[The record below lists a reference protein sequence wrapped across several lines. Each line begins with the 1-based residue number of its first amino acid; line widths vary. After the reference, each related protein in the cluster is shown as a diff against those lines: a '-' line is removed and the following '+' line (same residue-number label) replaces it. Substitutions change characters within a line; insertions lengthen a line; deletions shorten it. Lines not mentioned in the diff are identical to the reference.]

1 MRSILC
7 VVMLVC
13 TARAASAAPANP
25 NATAKAKQ
33 ILAFLEGLPAKA
45 TGRVASGQNAGVGT
59 KVGSGYQSYVEGL
72 ATKVG
77 KEVALLGIDYGY
89 DCDAKTIADANLAA
103 VKHWQKGGLV
113 TVSVHFNNPFTGG
126 DTWDTSGVDLGKLVT
141 PGSAAHTTWLGML
154 DRVAAGLAALRDQ
167 GIVVLFRPLH
177 EQNGNWFWWSMKGG
191 GRAPKAE
198 VIALWKQIFDLYTG
212 AKGLHNLLWVYAPNA
227 QLDPSGTES
236 TTYYYPGASLVD
248 VVGLDLYVDDLS
260 QLDANGSYSSLVALG
275 KPFALTELG
284 PKSQLD
290 GSFDATQIIKG
301 IKSHAP
307 KTAFWLSWHS
317 WSGASVA
324 LVDLTNTSGL
334 FADPWVLTADELGL
348 GHPAPPPEAGP
359 APSDGGSPREGGA
372 PARDARPAA
381 DGGAAASKADGGC
394 ALGGAGEGE
403 PLVLLLLLVGAAASF
418 ARRLP
423 QRTSIPRTTAVMA
436 ARAARTQLDPENDG
450 RNGSPSCQ
458 NAARSRERR
467 S

>member
-1 MRSILC
+1 MRLSTC
-7 VVMLVC
+7 VLLAGGLVC
-13 TARAASAAPANP
+13 AARADAAPANP

-33 ILAFLEGLPAKA
+33 ILAFLEGLPAKTA
-45 TGRVASGQNAGVGT
+45 GRVVSGQNAGVGT
-59 KVGSGYQSYVEGL
+59 KVGAGYTSYVEGL
-72 ATKVG
+72 ATKLG

-89 DCDAKTIADANLAA
+89 DCDAKTIADANQAA

-113 TVSVHFNNPFTGG
+113 TISVHFNNPFTGG
-126 DTWDTSGVDLGKLVT
+126 DTWDTSGVELGKLLT

-177 EQNGNWFWWSMKGG
+177 ELNGNWFWWSMKGS

-198 VIALWKQIFDLYTG
+198 LTALWKQIFDRYTG

-290 GSFDATQIIKG
+290 GSFDATKIVGG

-307 KTAFWLSWHS
+307 KATFWLSWHS

-324 LVDLTNTSGL
+324 LVDLANTSTL

-348 GHPAPPPEAGP
+348 GHPEPSPEAGP
-359 APSDGGSPREGGA
+359 PPGDGAAHREAGA
-372 PARDARPAA
+372 SADAARPA
-381 DGGAAASKADGGC
+381 DRGGAAASKADGGC
-394 ALGGAGEGE
+394 ALGGAGRPEL
-403 PLVLLLLLVGAAASF
+403 LVLLLYLVGAGAWIG
-418 ARRLP
+418 RR
-423 QRTSIPRTTAVMA
+423 
-436 ARAARTQLDPENDG
+436 
-450 RNGSPSCQ
+450 
-458 NAARSRERR
+458 RR
-467 S
+467 